1 MVILDVG
8 LVVRA
13 LGEDET
19 GDEVAGDLRGLVE
32 GEEHAVEETKGSVSL
47 NLPTHRPEGIIGGN
61 CRKYHFCR
69 ETNHV
74 FVATKHVFC
83 RDESMFVGIFF
94 FFFFF
99 VVATKRAGRN
109 KSFVSTSILLS

>member
-32 GEEHAVEETKGSVSL
+32 SEENAVEETEGSVSL
-47 NLPTHRPEGIIGGN
+47 NLPTHRPEDIMMM
-61 CRKYHFCR
+61 K
-69 ETNHV
+69 
-74 FVATKHVFC
+74 
-83 RDESMFVGIFF
+83 
-94 FFFFF
+94 
-99 VVATKRAGRN
+99 
-109 KSFVSTSILLS
+109 